1 MESELIIEFLRN
13 ALRQKRLEDRLI
25 NQAIADLRSTLAAV
39 ERILLSSTALAI
51 GPARQRSIEA
61 VAAAVARNVQQTW
74 GIPQLASL
82 QQALEPFIEQ
92 QLEFGR
98 RVVEL
103 AGGTLS
109 APGTANLAAAQ
120 AVNNAVIGGKT
131 LAETLTTSFPALV
144 ADRVERYLRLGL
156 QQAAGEVEIIGY
168 KDAVVAVS
176 ERNVT
181 AIIRTGVQEVA
192 SAAQQAIYAVESDPA
207 WLEGRL
213 TWTAVLDSAVCPV
226 CIGLDGREF
235 ELGQPGPYFDGRN
248 RVSPHPQCVLAD
260 TRVIAGTTAAAV
272 RSKYSGNVVTISTK
286 QGRRLSVTEHHPV
299 LTLTGWKEAK
309 RLTESDQLICHGLPW
324 VKAAVNPNLNQRP
337 ATAEQ
342 LFTLAAHQPAVKR
355 CAVPPTPMDFHG
367 DGTGLNAQIDIACV
381 NSNLLLH
388 GQSPCPQHVGQALF
402 IGADVGLTEV
412 SGLGPLDAFLFGV
425 HATAT
430 GLVSAS
436 DLVQAL
442 FSGELTPL
450 QALRLALIARCDP
463 CFDEP
468 IAHTAASNAEVLS
481 DLVFAHAAQIQAG
494 DHGRVG
500 VGLGP
505 DLDACLDQPGAYGLK
520 AATHR
525 LGDLIEAMPGL
536 VKLDDVSSVQIELR
550 HDVPVYDFSTLS
562 GAYLAEGILVHNC
575 RCYLLPSKWRE
586 ETMQPPDGGK
596 PQPVARPAEGDTGEQ
611 TVSFRKTVNQW
622 LRDNPE
628 TTKEIFG
635 KRLGSRLLDREDKL
649 DLPSAI
655 RLWQAPKGS

>member
-1 MESELIIEFLRN
+1 VESELIIEFLRN

-39 ERILLSSTALAI
+39 EGILQSSAALAI

-92 QLEFGR
+92 QLKFGR

-156 QQAAGEVEIIGY
+156 QQAAAEVEIIGY

-192 SAAQQAIYAVESDPA
+192 SAAQQAIYALESDPA

-248 RVSPHPQCVLAD
+248 RISPHPQC
-260 TRVIAGTTAAAV
+260 
-272 RSKYSGNVVTISTK
+272 
-286 QGRRLSVTEHHPV
+286 
-299 LTLTGWKEAK
+299 
-309 RLTESDQLICHGLPW
+309 
-324 VKAAVNPNLNQRP
+324 
-337 ATAEQ
+337 
-342 LFTLAAHQPAVKR
+342 
-355 CAVPPTPMDFHG
+355 
-367 DGTGLNAQIDIACV
+367 
-381 NSNLLLH
+381 
-388 GQSPCPQHVGQALF
+388 
-402 IGADVGLTEV
+402 
-412 SGLGPLDAFLFGV
+412 
-425 HATAT
+425 
-430 GLVSAS
+430 
-436 DLVQAL
+436 
-442 FSGELTPL
+442 
-450 QALRLALIARCDP
+450 
-463 CFDEP
+463 
-468 IAHTAASNAEVLS
+468 
-481 DLVFAHAAQIQAG
+481 
-494 DHGRVG
+494 
-500 VGLGP
+500 
-505 DLDACLDQPGAYGLK
+505 
-520 AATHR
+520 
-525 LGDLIEAMPGL
+525 
-536 VKLDDVSSVQIELR
+536 
-550 HDVPVYDFSTLS
+550 
-562 GAYLAEGILVHNC
+562 
-575 RCYLLPSKWRE
+575 RCYMLPSKWRE

-596 PQPVARPAEGDTGEQ
+596 PQPVARPAEGDSGEQ